1 MNKKFVNACNRQS
14 QKVPPIWF
22 MRQAGRYHS
31 HYRNIKQK
39 NTFELMCKTPELAGE
54 VALGPIKEFDYDVAI
69 LFSDIL
75 FPLEGLGMNLRFD
88 PGPKFQLHINTDNV
102 DQFKDIDKAIDFL
115 SFQRDALI
123 TTRSML
129 PKTKSMIGFVGGP
142 WTLLNYACGDQKV
155 SDKFK
160 LDYMKK
166 ILIPL
171 LKRNIEL
178 QLNAGAEKIMIFDSG
193 LQNMPSKFFDKKY
206 FPLLKTLANKDTAY
220 YSRNLPRKCISTV
233 LTAKWGGIGVD
244 SKIDM
249 IDCLKAVN
257 KGFVQGNFDEQKM
270 LLPKHKFMYEI
281 ERYCDDIRKSNVDT
295 SGWVCGLG
303 HGIDKTTPEEH
314 VHLFIETVRNRLS

>member
-1 MNKKFVNACNRQS
+1 MNKKFVNACNRKS

-31 HYRNIKQK
+31 HYRNIKEK

-54 VALGPIKEFDYDVAI
+54 VALGPIQEFDYDVAI

-75 FPLEGLGMNLRFD
+75 FALEGLGMNLRFD
-88 PGPKFQLHINTDNV
+88 PGPKFQFLINEKNV
-102 DQFKDIDKAIDFL
+102 EQFTDIDKAIHFL

-123 TTRSML
+123 TTRTML
-129 PKTKSMIGFVGGP
+129 PKSKSLIGFIGGP
-142 WTLLNYACGDQKV
+142 WTLMNYACESKI
-155 SDKFK
+155 SEKFK
-160 LDYMKK
+160 LKF
-166 ILIPL
+166 IETTLIPL

-178 QLNAGAEKIMIFDSG
+178 QINAGAEKVMIFDSG
-193 LQNMPSKFFDKKY
+193 LKNMSTRFFNKKY
-206 FPLLKTLANKDTAY
+206 FPLLKSLASPETAY
-220 YSRNLPRKCISTV
+220 YSRNLPRKCIGTV
-233 LTAKWGGIGVD
+233 LEAEWGGIGVD

-249 IDCLKAVN
+249 VDCLKTVD

-281 ERYCDDIRKSNVDT
+281 ERYCDDIRASRVDT

>member
-1 MNKKFVNACNRQS
+1 MNKKFVNACNRKS

-31 HYRNIKQK
+31 HYRNIKEK

-54 VALGPIKEFDYDVAI
+54 VALGPIKEFDYDVSI

-88 PGPKFQLHINTDNV
+88 PGPKFQFHMNKDNV
-102 DQFKDIDKAIDFL
+102 DQFRDIDKAIDFL
-115 SFQRDALI
+115 SFQKDAI
-123 TTRSML
+123 ECTRSML
-129 PKTKSMIGFVGGP
+129 PNSKSLIGFIGGP
-142 WTLLNYACGDQKV
+142 WTLMNYACGDLKV
-155 SDKFK
+155 TDKFK

-166 ILIPL
+166 TLVPL
-171 LKRNIEL
+171 LKKNIDL
-178 QLNAGAEKIMIFDSG
+178 QIKAGAEKIMIFDSG
-193 LQNMPSKFFDKKY
+193 LQNMKSKFFDTKY
-206 FPLLKTLANKDTAY
+206 FPILKSLANKNTAY
-220 YSRNLPRKCISTV
+220 YSRSLPRKCIGTV
-233 LTAKWGGIGVD
+233 LQAKWGGIGVD
-244 SKIDM
+244 SKLDM
-249 IDCLKAVN
+249 IDCLKTVK

-270 LLPKHKFMYEI
+270 LLPKYKFMYEI
-281 ERYCDDIRKSNVDT
+281 ERYCDDIRKSNIDT

>member
-1 MNKKFVNACNRQS
+1 VNKKFVNACNRKS

-31 HYRNIKQK
+31 HYRQIKEK

-75 FPLEGLGMNLRFD
+75 FALEGLGMNLRFD
-88 PGPKFQLHINTDNV
+88 PGPKFQFLINEKNV
-102 DQFKDIDKAIDFL
+102 DQFRDIDKAISFL

-123 TTRSML
+123 TTRTML
-129 PKTKSMIGFVGGP
+129 PKRKSLIGFIGGP
-142 WTLLNYACGDQKV
+142 WTLMNYACDPK
-155 SDKFK
+155 STNNFK
-160 LDYMKK
+160 LKFIEK
-166 ILIPL
+166 TLVPL

-178 QLNAGAEKIMIFDSG
+178 QINAGAEKVMIFDSG
-193 LQNMPSKFFDKKY
+193 LKNMTTKFFDKKY
-206 FPLLKTLANKDTAY
+206 FPILKKLAMPDTAY
-220 YSRNLPRKCISTV
+220 YSRNLPRKCIGTV
-233 LTAKWGGIGVD
+233 LEEDWGGIGVD
-244 SKIDM
+244 SKLDM
-249 IDCLKAVN
+249 IDCLKTVD

-281 ERYCDDIRKSNVDT
+281 ERYCDDIRASRVDT

>member
-1 MNKKFVNACNRQS
+1 MNKKFVNACNRKS

-31 HYRNIKQK
+31 HYRNIKEK

-54 VALGPIKEFDYDVAI
+54 VALGPIKEFDYDVSI

-88 PGPKFQLHINTDNV
+88 PGPKFQFHMNKDNV
-102 DQFKDIDKAIDFL
+102 DQFRDIDKAIDFL
-115 SFQRDALI
+115 SFQKDAI
-123 TTRSML
+123 ECTRSML
-129 PKTKSMIGFVGGP
+129 PNSKSLIGFIGGP
-142 WTLLNYACGDQKV
+142 WTLMNYACGDLKV
-155 SDKFK
+155 TDKFK

-166 ILIPL
+166 TLVPL
-171 LKRNIEL
+171 LKKNIDL
-178 QLNAGAEKIMIFDSG
+178 QIKAGAEKIMIFDSG
-193 LQNMPSKFFDKKY
+193 LQNMKSKFFDTKY
-206 FPLLKTLANKDTAY
+206 FPILKLLANKNTAY
-220 YSRNLPRKCISTV
+220 YSRSLPRKCISTV
-233 LTAKWGGIGVD
+233 LQAKWGGIGVD
-244 SKIDM
+244 SKLDM
-249 IDCLKAVN
+249 IDCLKTVK

-270 LLPKHKFMYEI
+270 LLPKYKFMYEI
-281 ERYCDDIRKSNVDT
+281 ERYCDDIRKSNIDT